1 MIVLIHE
8 PDWMRVRDRLGDAPG
23 WRPLIVS
30 GDGRLLLDGQDVPAG
45 SVEPDAVWITRSV
58 FDGGPVEIFLTA
70 AIDGPAVRWV
80 QTFNAGL
87 DVSFAKM
94 RAYGMRFGAAG
105 ERLADRLGDTSIF
118 AAMMAQGRRV
128 SNSDSMAA
136 AIGEYA
142 IAQICAEWYPIA
154 EQRAAQREHRW
165 QHFPF
170 RELAGS
176 RWLVIGFG
184 RNGSEIGRRARALG
198 AVVTGIRRS
207 PAADIGADRVATP
220 AELGALLP
228 DADVVI
234 LACPL
239 NAATRDM
246 VGPAFLDRMKPGS
259 ILMNI
264 ARGGLIDDS
273 ALLAALDRGKPR
285 TAILD
290 AFRTEPLPPD
300 DPLWSHPAVRLTAHC
315 SWAGDGVIARNDALF
330 IENARSFLT
339 DGTLRNEV
347 GPADV

>member
-1 MIVLIHE
+1 MIVMMHE
-8 PDWMRVRDRLGDAPG
+8 PDWKRVRDRLADMPDL
-23 WRPLIVS
+23 RPLIVT
-30 GDGRLLLDGQDVPAG
+30 GDGRTFFDDEATTA
-45 SVEPDAVWITRSV
+45 EPDAVWITRSV
-58 FDGGPVEIFLTA
+58 FDGGPVETFLTT

-94 RAYGMRFGAAG
+94 RAYGMRFGEAG
-105 ERLADRLGDTSIF
+105 ERLADRLGSTSIF
-118 AAMMAQGRRV
+118 SAMMAQGRRV

-154 EQRAAQREHRW
+154 EQRAAQRERRW

-170 RELAGS
+170 RELGGS

-198 AVVTGIRRS
+198 AVVTGIRRH
-207 PAADIGADRVATP
+207 PAPDIGADRVAAS
-220 AELGALLP
+220 AELDALLP

-246 VGPAFLDRMKPGS
+246 VDATFLDRMKPGS

-264 ARGGLIDDS
+264 ARGGLIDDT
-273 ALLAALDRGKPR
+273 ALLAALDRGRPR

-290 AFRTEPLPPD
+290 AFSTEPLPPD
-300 DPLWSHPAVRLTAHC
+300 DPLWSHPSVRLTAHC
-315 SWAGDGVIARNDALF
+315 SWAGDGVLARNDALF

-339 DGTLRNEV
+339 DGTLSNEV

>member
-1 MIVLIHE
+1 MIVMIHE
-8 PDWMRVRDRLGDAPG
+8 PDWMRVRHRLADIPELRA
-23 WRPLIVS
+23 LVVTS
-30 GDGRLLLDGQDVPAG
+30 DGGRLLDGQPSQAG

-58 FDGGPVEIFLTA
+58 FDGGPVETFLAA

-94 RAYGMRFGAAG
+94 RAYGMRFGGGG
-105 ERLADRLGDTSIF
+105 ERLADRLGSTSIF

-142 IAQICAEWYPIA
+142 VAQICAEWYPIA
-154 EQRAAQREHRW
+154 EQRAAQRERRW

-176 RWLVIGFG
+176 QWLVIGFG

-207 PAADIGADRVATP
+207 PVTDVGADQVALP
-220 AELGALLP
+220 AERDALLP
-228 DADVVI
+228 EADIVI

-246 VGPAFLDRMKPGS
+246 VDASFLGRMKPGS

-264 ARGGLIDDS
+264 ARGGLIDDA
-273 ALLAALDRGKPR
+273 ALLAALDRGRPR

-290 AFRTEPLPPD
+290 AFRSEPLPPD
-300 DPLWSHPAVRLTAHC
+300 DPLWSHPSVRLTAHC
-315 SWAGDGVIARNDALF
+315 SWAGDGVLSRNDRLF
-330 IENARSFLT
+330 IDNARTFLAN
-339 DGTLRNEV
+339 GSLRNEV